1 MVKAPDWLFP
11 ADPAVQRE
19 LFMLG
24 YRNLATNTAARIVLP
39 ALVAWGVWASA
50 PAARLGLWLAIM
62 VVLSLAC
69 RFLLRL
75 FRRPLALAEPGASE
89 LRRWRWMHSGLM
101 VAIGVGWACLGLLF
115 VPDAHLQN
123 MILVLVFCG
132 VLAASAMSTGPSDY
146 TACTLGSLLA
156 MVIFTLQLRL
166 AFEAQTPVVVVT
178 LALYFVVL
186 ATATRNVRLTLLE
199 AITLR
204 LANAALAQ
212 QNAATALVAEKAN
225 RDKSEFLAS
234 ASHDLRQPVHALL
247 LLVEA
252 YRQQTPGAADHPLL
266 NHIASAGQSINSLFN
281 ALMELSRLESG
292 TEKLAPTTF
301 DLNDAIARALNRVKL
316 DAEQKGL
323 ALRSRVARGPAFAPL
338 GLTLHTD
345 RLLLERVLTNLL
357 SNAVRYTPKGGVLL
371 ALRPAHGGKGG
382 NGDEGG
388 LWLEVWDTGI
398 GIDAAGLTRIFD
410 PYVQIGNAERDR
422 SKGLGLGLAITA
434 HATQLLGLNL
444 SVHSRPG
451 RGSCFRLHLPA
462 AMCRPQQA
470 IAAPQADTP
479 AKVAAPQL
487 AGRRVLLVE
496 DDAMVLNAMQA
507 LLTGWQLDL
516 RCASRGDVAVALG
529 VCGPDWVP
537 ECVLCDFRLPGPLD
551 GVALLDAL
559 FEHFPHAVGIL
570 QTGEL
575 AHNVQAQARQAG
587 YMVLSKPIEPGVLAQ
602 TLAAVLAGR
611 SPTTDAN
618 PARIRHESSMN
629 QGAHQHANFDH

>member
-11 ADPAVQRE
+11 ADPAVRRE

-24 YRNLATNTAARIVLP
+24 YRNLAASSVLRVLLP
-39 ALVAWGVWASA
+39 ALVAWGVWLTA
-50 PAARLGLWLAIM
+50 PPALLAIWFGLM
-62 VVLSLAC
+62 VVLSLAA
-69 RFLLRL
+69 LLTLRV
-75 FRRPLALAEPGASE
+75 FRKEVALAQPSSAT
-89 LRRWRWMHSGLM
+89 LKRWQVVHLFML
-101 VAIGVGWACLGLLF
+101 VGVGLSWGCASFLF
-115 VPDAHLQN
+115 VPGAHIHN
-123 MILVLVFCG
+123 LVLVTAFCG
-132 VLAASAMSTGPSDY
+132 VLAAGAMTSGPSDFFGY
-146 TACTLGSLLA
+146 QMASLLG
-156 MVIFTLQLRL
+156 I
-166 AFEAQTPVVVVT
+166 VVVMAQLQAAFGDQAVVLQAT
-178 LALYFVVL
+178 FVLYFVVL
-186 ATATRNVRLTLLE
+186 FMSSRNVRMILVQ
-199 AITLR
+199 AIQLR

-252 YRQQTPGAADHPLL
+252 YRQQTPGAADDPLL

-301 DLNDAIARALNRVKL
+301 DLNDAMARALNRVKL

-323 ALRSRVARGPAFAPL
+323 ALRSRVARGPAAAPV
-338 GLTLHTD
+338 GLALHTD

-357 SNAVRYTPKGGVLL
+357 SNAVRYTPAGGVLL
-371 ALRPAHGGKGG
+371 ALRLAHGGKRG
-382 NGDEGG
+382 ECG
-388 LWLEVWDTGI
+388 LWLEVWDTGT
-398 GIDAAGLTRIFD
+398 GIDAIGLTRIFD

-434 HATQLLGLNL
+434 HATQLLGLQL

-451 RGSCFRLHLPA
+451 RGSCFRLHVPA
-462 AMCRPQQA
+462 AMCRPHQA
-470 IAAPQADTP
+470 IAALQPDTP
-479 AKVAAPQL
+479 AVVTAPRL

-507 LLTGWQLDL
+507 LLTGWQMDL
-516 RCASRGDVAVALG
+516 RCASRGDVAAALG
-529 VCGPDWVP
+529 ACGPDWVP
-537 ECVLCDFRLPGPLD
+537 ECVLCDFRLPGSLD
-551 GVALLDAL
+551 GVALLDVL
-559 FEHFPHAVGIL
+559 FEHFPDAVGIL

-611 SPTTDAN
+611 SSTTAAH
-618 PARIRHESSMN
+618 PA
-629 QGAHQHANFDH
+629 

>member
-24 YRNLATNTAARIVLP
+24 YRNLAASSVLRVLLP
-39 ALVAWGVWASA
+39 ALVAWGVWSTAPPAS
-50 PAARLGLWLAIM
+50 LAIWFGLM
-62 VVLSLAC
+62 VVLCLAA
-69 RFLLRL
+69 LLTLRV
-75 FRRPLALAEPGASE
+75 FRKEAALPQPGAAT
-89 LRRWRWMHSGLM
+89 LKRWRVVHLFML
-101 VAIGVGWACLGLLF
+101 VGVGLSWGSASFLF
-115 VPDAHLQN
+115 VPGAHIHN
-123 MILVLVFCG
+123 LVLVTAFCG
-132 VLAASAMSTGPSDY
+132 VLAAGAMTSGPSDFFGY
-146 TACTLGSLLA
+146 QTASFLGILLVMA
-156 MVIFTLQLRL
+156 QLQS
-166 AFEAQTPVVVVT
+166 AFGDQAVVLQATFV
-178 LALYFVVL
+178 LYFVVL
-186 ATATRNVRLTLLE
+186 FMSSRNVRMILVQ
-199 AITLR
+199 AIQLR

-316 DAEQKGL
+316 DAERKGL

-338 GLTLHTD
+338 WLTLHTD

-357 SNAVRYTPKGGVLL
+357 SNAVRYTPEGGVLL
-371 ALRPAHGGKGG
+371 ALRPAHGGKGDEGGEGG
-382 NGDEGG
+382 NGDEGDEGDEGG

-422 SKGLGLGLAITA
+422 AKGLGLGLAITA
-434 HATQLLGLNL
+434 HATQLLGLKL

-462 AMCRPQQA
+462 AMCRPQPA

-479 AKVAAPQL
+479 ATVAAPQL

-516 RCASRGDVAVALG
+516 RCANRGDVAVALG

-575 AHNVQAQARQAG
+575 AHSVQALARQAG
-587 YMVLSKPIEPGVLAQ
+587 YMVLSKPIEPGVLVQ

-611 SPTTDAN
+611 SPTTAAN
-618 PARIRHESSMN
+618 PA
-629 QGAHQHANFDH
+629 